1 MGDQRETMSE
11 ERRRHYRVTPE
22 AMQKIEV
29 WLDLPSRSAP
39 VRVALVDI
47 AAGGAG
53 LDLAQFKRG
62 DVASGEMAVLELRS
76 DELLKPV
83 RIESQVVN
91 VRNGVDRPLRLG
103 LAFQN
108 WMENRSTLDPQLWRL
123 FNQRRTVRV
132 EPEEEIQLVLRG
144 KYGKKMRATIRDLSE
159 EGLGLWIRRQ
169 GAEAAPEGARLE
181 LTLQLPGMRKELN
194 VRAVATHLKI
204 WQGAP
209 VARSGIS
216 LGSRRDIPPDLR
228 LALQRILVDQQRKL
242 RAKGLVST

>member
-1 MGDQRETMSE
+1 MSDDREVMSE
-11 ERRRHYRVTPE
+11 ERRRHYRVTSE

-29 WLDLPSRSAP
+29 WLDLESRTAP
-39 VRVALVDI
+39 IRVELVDI

-53 LDLAQFKRG
+53 LDLPQLRRG
-62 DVASGEMAVLELRS
+62 DVAPGSMAVLELKS

-83 RIESQVVN
+83 RIESEVVN

-132 EPEEEIQLVLRG
+132 EPEEEMKLVLRG
-144 KYGKKMRATIRDLSE
+144 KYGQKMRAKIRDLSE

-181 LTLQLPGMRKELN
+181 MTIQLPGMRKELN
-194 VRAVATHLKI
+194 VRAVAKHLKI

-209 VARSGIS
+209 VARSGLE

-228 LALQRILVDQQRKL
+228 LALQRIIVDQQRKL
-242 RAKGLVST
+242 RAKGLASS